1 MSTTYDVMTPDKD
14 NSIEPALQTVLY
26 SSYACLHPNHSMW
39 RVQVQGQV
47 YRDRPLPFS
56 KRFLLRGLKRAL
68 KLTPEQAQSDLF
80 QARVHGFLTSPET
93 GKRIRIQHGSDSYR
107 IRQRSRRSGLF
118 QGRFDLPVSSLDRI
132 NGNQLKLTIQ
142 LSSECG
148 EATGSIFLAG
158 HTGVSIISD
167 IDDTIKQTD
176 VTSRSRMLARTFVE
190 EFESIDGMAS
200 VYQHWA
206 EQGGLFHY
214 VSSSPWQI
222 YHPLEAFLA
231 NHDFPSGS
239 MHLKWFRLRDEIFK
253 RWRIIRRKS
262 KAGVIA
268 MMIKRMPYRKF
279 LLVGDSGERDP
290 EIYAKIARRFPE
302 QVLGIL
308 IRDLKERPIDGKR
321 HERLIKRLDSIPM
334 TLFCEPSEIADSL
347 DRANKL
353 S

>member
-1 MSTTYDVMTPDKD
+1 MSTTHDVMKPDKD
-14 NSIEPALQTVLY
+14 NSIEPTLQTILY
-26 SSYACLHPNHSMW
+26 SSYAYLHPSNEIW
-39 RVQVQGQV
+39 RVQVQGQA

-68 KLTPEQAQSDLF
+68 KLSAEQSQGEIFQS
-80 QARVHGFLTSPET
+80 RVSGFLATPET
-93 GKRIRIQHGSDSYR
+93 GKRFRIQHGPDVYR

-118 QGRFDLPVSSLDRI
+118 QGRFDLPITAMHRVDGSNSSL
-132 NGNQLKLTIQ
+132 NIQ
-142 LSSECG
+142 LSPDCG
-148 EATGSIFLAG
+148 DAIGSIYLAG
-158 HTGVSIISD
+158 RTGVSIISD
-167 IDDTIKQTD
+167 IDDTIKKTD
-176 VTSRSRMLARTFVE
+176 VTSRTRMLARTFVE
-190 EFESIDGMAS
+190 AFESIEGMAE

-222 YHPLEAFLA
+222 YRPLEEFLE

-239 MHLKWFRLRDEIFK
+239 MHLKWFRLRDEFFK

-290 EIYAKIARRFPE
+290 EIYAKIARRFPN

-308 IRDLKERPIDGKR
+308 IRDLEKRPIDGKR
-321 HERLIKRLDSIPM
+321 HERLIKRLDAIPM

-347 DRANKL
+347 DRAMKL

>member
-1 MSTTYDVMTPDKD
+1 MSTTQDVMTTEKD
-14 NSIEPALQTVLY
+14 NSIEPALQTILF
-26 SSYACLHPNHSMW
+26 SSYAHLHPSKSMW
-39 RVQVQGQV
+39 RVQVQGQA

-56 KRFLLRGLKRAL
+56 KRFLLRGLTRAL
-68 KLTPEQAQSDLF
+68 KLTPEQSQSELF
-80 QARVHGFLTSPET
+80 QSRVRGFMATPET
-93 GKRIRIQHGSDSYR
+93 GKRFRVQHGPETFR

-118 QGRFDLPVSSLDRI
+118 QGRFDLPISSLSCANDTESRFD
-132 NGNQLKLTIQ
+132 IQ
-142 LSSECG
+142 LSPECG
-148 EATGSIFLAG
+148 DAIGSIFLAG
-158 HTGVSIISD
+158 RSGVSIISD

-176 VTSRSRMLARTFVE
+176 VTSRTRMLTRTFVE
-190 EFESIDGMAS
+190 EFESIDGMAAL
-200 VYQHWA
+200 YQHWA
-206 EQGGLFHY
+206 EQGGMFHY

-222 YHPLEAFLA
+222 YRPLENFLA
-231 NHDFPSGS
+231 HHDFPSGS
-239 MHLKWFRLRDEIFK
+239 MHLKWFRLRDEFFK

-268 MMIKRMPYRKF
+268 QMMKRMPYRKF

-290 EIYAKIARRFPE
+290 EIYTKIARRFPE

-321 HERLIKRLDSIPM
+321 HESLIKRLDSTPL

-347 DRANKL
+347 DRAKKL

>member
-1 MSTTYDVMTPDKD
+1 MSTTHDVMTPDKD
-14 NSIEPALQTVLY
+14 NSIEPTLQTILY
-26 SSYACLHPNHSMW
+26 SSYAYLHPSKDVW
-39 RVQVQGQV
+39 RVQVQGQA

-68 KLTPEQAQSDLF
+68 KLTAEQSQSEIF
-80 QARVHGFLTSPET
+80 QSRVRGFLASPET
-93 GKRIRIQHGSDSYR
+93 GKRFRIQHGPETYR

-118 QGRFDLPVSSLDRI
+118 QGRFDLPATAMHRIGSDVS
-132 NGNQLKLTIQ
+132 KLAIQ
-142 LSSECG
+142 LSPDCG
-148 EATGSIFLAG
+148 DAAGSVYLAG
-158 HTGVSIISD
+158 RSGISIISD

-176 VTSRSRMLARTFVE
+176 VTSRTRMLARTFVE
-190 EFESIDGMAS
+190 EFESIDGMAE
-200 VYQHWA
+200 VYRHWS
-206 EQGGLFHY
+206 EQGGMFHY

-222 YHPLEAFLA
+222 YNPLEEFLE
-231 NHDFPSGS
+231 NHGFPSGS
-239 MHLKWFRLRDEIFK
+239 MHLKWFRLRDEFFK

-279 LLVGDSGERDP
+279 MLVGDSGERDP
-290 EIYAKIARRFPE
+290 EIYAKLASRFPR
-302 QVLGIL
+302 QVMGIL

-347 DRANKL
+347 DRTIKL